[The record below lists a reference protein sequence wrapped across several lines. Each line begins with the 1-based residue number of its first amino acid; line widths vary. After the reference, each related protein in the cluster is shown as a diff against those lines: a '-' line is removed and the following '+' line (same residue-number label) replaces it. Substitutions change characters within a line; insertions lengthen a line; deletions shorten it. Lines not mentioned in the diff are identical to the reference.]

1 MSDQHL
7 AKNIIDIYRKY
18 GRAWTELRG
27 EYLYEQSW
35 LDRFCEKLPCNAK
48 VLDLG
53 CGSGVPIARYLSE
66 KGCAITGVDSSEVM
80 IEMAQQNFPM
90 EKYPN
95 YRWILG
101 DMRTIQLNDKSD
113 ENVDHNTDST
123 FDGILAWDSF
133 FHLTAEDQRQMFAQF
148 QLFSKVGTVLMFTS
162 GPSDG
167 EAIGEMFGEPLYH
180 ASLSPDEYRQLL
192 AQHGFQVLEMVAND
206 ADCAGHTVWLAQKIQ
221 TQK

>member
-35 LDRFCEKLPCNAK
+35 LDRFCEKLPSNSK

-66 KGCAITGVDSSEVM
+66 KGCAITGVDSSDVM
-80 IEMAQQNFPM
+80 LEMAQQNFPV
-90 EKYPN
+90 ETYPN
-95 YRWILG
+95 HRWILG
-101 DMRTIQLNDKSD
+101 DMRNVQLNEDID
-113 ENVDHNTDST
+113 NNTESA

-133 FHLTAEDQRQMFAQF
+133 FHLTADDQRQMFAQF
-148 QLFSKVGTVLMFTS
+148 QRFSKIGTMLMFTS
-162 GPSDG
+162 GTSEG
-167 EAIGEMFGEPLYH
+167 EAIGEMFGEALYH
-180 ASLSPDEYRQLL
+180 ASLSPDEYRELL
-192 AQHGFQVLEMVAND
+192 AQNDFQVLEMVAND
-206 ADCAGHTVWLAQKIQ
+206 ADCAGHTVWLAQK
-221 TQK
+221 KSS

>member
-18 GRAWTELRG
+18 GRQWTELRG

-35 LDRFCEKLPCNAK
+35 LDRFCEKLSNNAK

-53 CGSGVPIARYLSE
+53 CGSGVPIARYLSK

-80 IEMAQQNFPM
+80 LEMAQQNFSV

-95 YRWILG
+95 HLWILG

-113 ENVDHNTDST
+113 ANTDHNTDET

-148 QLFSKVGTVLMFTS
+148 QQFSKIGTMLMFTS
-162 GPSDG
+162 GSSEG
-167 EAIGEMFGEPLYH
+167 EAIGEMFGEALYH
-180 ASLSPDEYRQLL
+180 ASLSPDEYRELL
-192 AQHGFQVLEMVAND
+192 AQPDFLVLEMVAND
-206 ADCAGHTVWLAQKIQ
+206 ADCTGHTVWLAQKILS
-221 TQK
+221 

>member
-7 AKNIIDIYRKY
+7 AKNIIDFYRKY
-18 GRAWTELRG
+18 GRVWTELRG

-35 LDRFCEKLPCNAK
+35 LDRFCEKLPSNAK

-66 KGCAITGVDSSEVM
+66 KGCEITGVDSSEVM
-80 IEMAQQNFPM
+80 LEMAQQNFPM
-90 EKYPN
+90 ENYPN
-95 YRWILG
+95 HRWILG
-101 DMRTIQLNDKSD
+101 DMRNVQLN
-113 ENVDHNTDST
+113 ENANYNTDSI

-133 FHLTAEDQRQMFAQF
+133 FHLTADDQRQMFAQF
-148 QLFSKVGTVLMFTS
+148 QQFSKIGTMLMFTS

-167 EAIGEMFGEPLYH
+167 EAIGEMFDEALYH

-192 AQHGFQVLEMVAND
+192 AQHDFQVVEMVAED
-206 ADCAGHTVWLAQKIQ
+206 PDCTGHTVWLAQK
-221 TQK
+221 KSS

>member
-1 MSDQHL
+1 MSNQLL

-18 GRAWTELRG
+18 GREWTALRG

-35 LDRFCEKLPCNAK
+35 LDRFCEKLPSNTK

-53 CGSGVPIARYLSE
+53 CGSGVPIARYLIG

-80 IEMAQQNFPM
+80 IKMAQQNFSV

-95 YRWILG
+95 HRWILG
-101 DMRTIQLNDKSD
+101 DMRNFQLN
-113 ENVDHNTDST
+113 ENVSHNTDAT

-133 FHLTAEDQRQMFAQF
+133 FHLTADDQRRMFAQF
-148 QLFSKVGTVLMFTS
+148 QRFSKIGTMLMFTS

-167 EAIGEMFGEPLYH
+167 EAIGEMFGEALYH
-180 ASLSPDEYRQLL
+180 ASLSPDEYRELL
-192 AQHGFQVLEMVAND
+192 AQHDFQVVEMVAED
-206 ADCAGHTVWLAQKIQ
+206 PDCTGHTVWLAQK
-221 TQK
+221 KPS